1 MGLFTPRVHTKNIN
15 VVEGSLR
22 ITVVDMSDTEGDDA
36 PAPTAAAPAGAGPM
50 DINTAVQEILKISLI
65 HDGLAR
71 GLRESVKA
79 LDKRQ
84 ALLCVLANNCDEH
97 GINLIKVDENKK
109 LGEWTGL
116 CKIDKEGNARKIV
129 GCSCCVVKDWGKEGQ
144 AHDVLKEYFN
154 SKKV

>member
-1 MGLFTPRVHTKNIN
+1 MGLFTRRVHTKNIN

-36 PAPTAAAPAGAGPM
+36 PAPAAAAPAGAGPM

-84 ALLCVLANNCDEH
+84 
-97 GINLIKVDENKK
+97 VDENKK